1 MGGLCGESDLNT
13 IEFTALIGL
22 GSVAAGF
29 LGALTGLG
37 GGVVIVP
44 LLALVFHVD
53 IRYAIGAAL
62 VSVIATSS
70 GAAAAY
76 VREGYSNIR
85 VGMFLEIATTVGALV
100 GVGVALH
107 LHASVIAIIF
117 GVVLIYSAYASFR
130 QGPHAA
136 VDLGADR
143 IATWLRM
150 DGTYPTENGLESYH
164 VRGVPIGFVLMFVA
178 GVISGLLGIGSGAV
192 KVLAMDKAMK
202 LPFKVSTTT
211 SNFMIGVTAAASA
224 GIYLSRGY
232 IDPGLAMPVMLGVLL
247 GSLAGA
253 RVLAGAK
260 VGVLRI
266 VFSVV
271 IGVLAVEMIYSG
283 LTGRM

>member
-1 MGGLCGESDLNT
+1 LNVST
-13 IEFTALIGL
+13 VELTALIGV
-22 GSVAAGF
+22 GSLLAGF

-44 LLALVFHVD
+44 LLTIIFHVD
-53 IRYAIGAAL
+53 LKYAIGAAL

-76 VREGYSNIR
+76 VREGYSNVR
-85 VGMFLEIATTVGALV
+85 VGMFLEIATTIGAISGAGL
-100 GVGVALH
+100 ALY
-107 LHASVIAIIF
+107 LKASVIAVIF
-117 GVVLIYSAYASFR
+117 GLVLIYSAYTSVR
-130 QGPHAA
+130 QQPH
-136 VDLGADR
+136 DIEEQQPDR

-150 DGTYPTENGLESYH
+150 DSTYPTPQGLVSYH
-164 VRGVPIGFVLMFVA
+164 VRGVPFGFVLMYIA
-178 GVISGLLGIGSGAV
+178 GVLSGLLGIGSGAV
-192 KVLAMDKAMK
+192 KVLAMDKFMK

-232 IDPGLAMPVMLGVLL
+232 IDPMLAMPVMLGVLI

-253 RVLAGAK
+253 RVLSGANVK
-260 VGVLRI
+260 ILRI

-271 IGVLAVEMIYSG
+271 IGALAVEMIYSG
-283 LTGRM
+283 LTGKI